1 MFEDRGRSKRAE
13 TCEKR
18 NGSRSPH
25 DHIRYA
31 RSSDIAQIATLHEI
45 ARGLLNI
52 DGRQLSRATDVCFS
66 NRPFRVKRFQ
76 TIHDYS
82 VDVAHGLVLLFGI
95 GTKALPSW
103 GSRRGGTIFGSALP
117 LDER

>member
-1 MFEDRGRSKRAE
+1 MRGMLTLNLSFLVQ
-13 TCEKR
+13 
-18 NGSRSPH
+18 S
-25 DHIRYA
+25 
-31 RSSDIAQIATLHEI
+31 IAI
-45 ARGLLNI
+45 ARPTIAHTALQQTGALR
-52 DGRQLSRATDVCFS
+52 DFDPGHVRFS

-76 TIHDYS
+76 TIHLCG

>member
-1 MFEDRGRSKRAE
+1 MQHR
-13 TCEKR
+13 TC
-18 NGSRSPH
+18 PLLVVLAP
-25 DHIRYA
+25 RYTTH
-31 RSSDIAQIATLHEI
+31 RRRLLHCGI
-45 ARGLLNI
+45 FSLLYV
-52 DGRQLSRATDVCFS
+52 RFS

-76 TIHDYS
+76 TIHLCG